1 MSLHLNRQCQRAN
14 VFFPRSLW
22 FRAPVDPTGRDAK
35 RRATRVGRPRCCEV
49 AYMVRFSP
57 RQCLFFEAFRKSTLP
72 HKLTARGE
80 PFTAAPDFLASP
92 GGERSIRL
100 TFLVEEAADQPV
112 CPVLPNTG
120 PRPLRPLLKPHLVA
134 ALIRASPQVQVFTR
148 FLKVARESIYRA
160 WLESFVGCRFQA
172 DWM

>member
-57 RQCLFFEAFRKSTLP
+57 RQCLFFEAFRKTDIATQADRKGRTL
-72 HKLTARGE
+72 HS
-80 PFTAAPDFLASP
+80 SP
-92 GGERSIRL
+92 GLPGLAWWRAIDPLDLPVGRSGRSACL
-100 TFLVEEAADQPV
+100 SGASEPWAEAAASVAEAAFSRGADS
-112 CPVLPNTG
+112 
-120 PRPLRPLLKPHLVA
+120 RKPPSSSFYS
-134 ALIRASPQVQVFTR
+134 IFEGRARVY
-148 FLKVARESIYRA
+148 I
-160 WLESFVGCRFQA
+160 
-172 DWM
+172 